1 LAHFRILALAALVFL
16 TASSAT
22 AADGRTVFA
31 DRILEQ
37 IAAGEPVEYDG
48 YTIEGA
54 LDLDRLTNLPTVEEG
69 LFYQVNH
76 TNLSGQKKA
85 IASRIRIANSTIK
98 GWVNFN
104 NTIFSTPVDFKNT
117 SFEGHAGFRGAVF
130 KKGTDLSGSQF
141 SKYADFLGSE
151 IPNHAYFNNSRF
163 HDYADLEGAYF
174 DYANFNASFTDI
186 ADFKYAHFNGDAYF
200 GGTGFNDIAD
210 FGTAGFNGY
219 ADFGFAGFNDTADFR
234 GAGFNGTANFVGA
247 GFSGTVGFLGTR
259 FNDTAYFS
267 GVEFNGTTKF
277 DGVKFNGD
285 ADFEGAEFN
294 RGASFSSAEFN
305 STDFTKSQ
313 FDKEAHFEDADFIGK
328 TSFENAHFKED
339 ALFENASFEDE
350 LNLIRTRYSK
360 LFIRWHSIEKGGLAY
375 DDAAYMSLMKNFKEL
390 GYYEDY
396 DGCYYAY
403 RKAHRSEDWPS
414 VPDWE
419 EAIRKFIDY
428 PLEWFYGY
436 GTKPFHAFF
445 WSLGIV
451 LAFFFYWRWL
461 GLGGPQDKTKES
473 LKDGEEWLDG
483 DLTDILGYSVTV
495 FLSGTRFFIDPPAL
509 PKIDGRSRS
518 WMKKAFILERALG
531 MLFSVLFFIA
541 ISGTIVRAA

>member
-1 LAHFRILALAALVFL
+1 MAHFRILALAALVFL

-163 HDYADLEGAYF
+163 HDYADFEGAYF

-234 GAGFNGTANFVGA
+234 GA

>member
-163 HDYADLEGAYF
+163 HDYADFEGAYF

-234 GAGFNGTANFVGA
+234 GA

-396 DGCYYAY
+396 DGYYYAY

>member
-1 LAHFRILALAALVFL
+1 MAHFRILALAALVFL

-117 SFEGHAGFRGAVF
+117 RFEGHAGFLGAVF

-163 HDYADLEGAYF
+163 HDYADFEGAYF

-234 GAGFNGTANFVGA
+234 GA